1 MAGYLWFGWQVSWY
15 QWLTV
20 TLIVAISSLLWLARP
35 IRLQKMAY
43 RLDRLLGSR
52 AQLIT
57 AFEVSQVQQSQDSNP
72 VAEHLIQDAV
82 TLSVNVRRDVRTFGR
97 GFWLEMNAL
106 IAVAAVM
113 GAMFILDALAPSF
126 PNATPLDLPPA
137 GQEPRA
143 EALNPPDAQ
152 LQPPPL
158 QPPPMLSP
166 AQVQAALEALA
177 DALRDQAVT
186 RGAAEAIDRG
196 DLGAAAQELR
206 RVADQLEELSENA
219 RQDLSEAMA
228 SAAEA
233 MGGDVPGF
241 SEPLRQGSQELSR
254 ANLPQAGQALEEL
267 AETLDR
273 LEDGAA
279 VQEGTTGPTT
289 GDQQS
294 ADSAA
299 ENDEG
304 NGNEQGSGD
313 GAGAGEDGEANQG
326 MGENLE
332 ERLPIDG
339 EPLELESDSELEDR
353 VLQPAE
359 LGAESDGRRTTDSPF
374 ARQPLNATGEDLG
387 ADPLT
392 YPWEKRE
399 VVRKYF
405 TP

>member
-1 MAGYLWFGWQVSWY
+1 
-15 QWLTV
+15 
-20 TLIVAISSLLWLARP
+20 
-35 IRLQKMAY
+35 
-43 RLDRLLGSR
+43 
-52 AQLIT
+52 LIT
-57 AFEVSQVQQSQDSNP
+57 AFEVSQAQNHNGNP
-72 VAEHLIQDAV
+72 VAEHLVQDAV
-82 TLSVNVRRDVRTFGR
+82 ALSVDMRRDVRTFGR

-106 IAVAAVM
+106 VAVVAVM

-126 PNATPLDLPPA
+126 PNATPLDLPPV

-143 EALNPPDAQ
+143 DALNPPDAQ

-158 QPPPMLSP
+158 QPPPMPSP

-228 SAAEA
+228 SAADA
-233 MGGDVPGF
+233 MGGDVPGL
-241 SEPLRQGSQELSR
+241 SEPLRQGSQDLSR
-254 ANLPQAGQALEEL
+254 DNLPQASQALEEL

-273 LEDGAA
+273 LEDGAENPA
-279 VQEGTTGPTT
+279 GVTGPTT

-294 ADSAA
+294 ADSGA
-299 ENDEG
+299 ENGEADG
-304 NGNEQGSGD
+304 AEQGNGD
-313 GAGAGEDGEANQG
+313 GAGAGEGGEGNQAL
-326 MGENLE
+326 GEDLDQ
-332 ERLPIDG
+332 RLPIDG
-339 EPLELESDSELEDR
+339 EPLELESESELEER

-359 LGAESDGRRTTDSPF
+359 LDAESDGRRTTDSPF

>member
-1 MAGYLWFGWQVSWY
+1 
-15 QWLTV
+15 
-20 TLIVAISSLLWLARP
+20 
-35 IRLQKMAY
+35 
-43 RLDRLLGSR
+43 
-52 AQLIT
+52 
-57 AFEVSQVQQSQDSNP
+57 
-72 VAEHLIQDAV
+72 
-82 TLSVNVRRDVRTFGR
+82 
-97 GFWLEMNAL
+97 
-106 IAVAAVM
+106 
-113 GAMFILDALAPSF
+113 
-126 PNATPLDLPPA
+126 
-137 GQEPRA
+137 
-143 EALNPPDAQ
+143 
-152 LQPPPL
+152 
-158 QPPPMLSP
+158 MLSP

-196 DLGAAAQELR
+196 DLGTAAQELR

-254 ANLPQAGQALEEL
+254 DNLPQAGQALEEL

-279 VQEGTTGPTT
+279 DQEGTTGPTT

-299 ENDEG
+299 ESDEG
-304 NGNEQGSGD
+304 NGTEQGSGD
-313 GAGAGEDGEANQG
+313 GAGAGEDGEGDQG
-326 MGENLE
+326 TGEDLE

-359 LGAESDGRRTTDSPF
+359 LDAESDGRRTTDSPF